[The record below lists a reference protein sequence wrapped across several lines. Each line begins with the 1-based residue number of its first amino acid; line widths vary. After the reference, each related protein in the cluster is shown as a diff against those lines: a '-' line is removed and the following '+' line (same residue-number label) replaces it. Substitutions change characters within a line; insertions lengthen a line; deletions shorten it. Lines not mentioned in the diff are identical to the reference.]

1 MSEWKVALSDISL
14 GEEEAQ
20 AVADVVRSRW
30 LTAGPKTAE
39 LESRFAARHGVSHA
53 LAVTN
58 CTAALELAY
67 AALGLGPGDEV
78 IVPSLTFVA
87 TANAVRAVGAT
98 PVFCDIASLKDLT
111 ASPDDIA
118 RRITPRT
125 KAVAV
130 VHYGGYPSQLDRI
143 VSLCDTHKLAL
154 VEDCA
159 HSPGASYQGRP
170 LGSFGAVG
178 CFSFFGNKNMTTG
191 EGGMLTTSRP
201 ELAEKMRLLRSHGM
215 TTGSWDR
222 FRGHASA
229 YDVVLVGHNQRFDDL
244 RAAVGLV
251 QLDRLDA
258 NNARRGELVRRYR
271 EALRGLCAIPFDG
284 RDESS
289 FHLMV
294 VVLPEGCERASVM
307 AAMKADGV
315 QTSIHYPPAHLFSV
329 YAQNGG
335 APSLPVLESIAPRL
349 LTLPLFPAMS
359 DAQLALVV
367 SSLRRALAV

>member
-1 MSEWKVALSDISL
+1 MSDWNVPLSDIAL

-20 AVADVVRSRW
+20 AVAEVVRSRW

-39 LESRFAARHGVSHA
+39 LEKRFAALHGVPHA

-67 AALGLGPGDEV
+67 AALGVGPGDEV

-87 TANAVRAVGAT
+87 TANAVRAVGGV
-98 PVFCDIASLKDLT
+98 PVFADVSSAEDLT
-111 ASPDDIA
+111 VSPDDIA
-118 RRITPRT
+118 RKLGPRT
-125 KAVAV
+125 KAVTV
-130 VHYGGYPSQLDRI
+130 VHYGGYPAQMEPI
-143 VSLCDTHKLAL
+143 LAL
-154 VEDCA
+154 CEARGVAIVEDCA
-159 HSPGASYQGRP
+159 HSPGGTAQGRP
-170 LGSFGAVG
+170 VGGLGAIG

-191 EGGMLTTSRP
+191 EGGMLTTRDP
-201 ELAEKMRLLRSHGM
+201 ALAERMRLLRSHGM

-251 QLDRLDA
+251 QLDRLA
-258 NNARRGELVRRYR
+258 ENNRRRGEFVRAYR
-271 EALRGLCAIPFDG
+271 EALRGRVVIPFDG
-284 RDESS
+284 RAEST

-294 VVLPEGCERASVM
+294 VLLPEGVDRARVM

-315 QTSIHYPPAHLFSV
+315 QTSIHYPPAHLFSI
-329 YAQNGG
+329 YEGG
-335 APSLPVLESIAPRL
+335 PALPVLEALAPRI
-349 LTLPLFPAMS
+349 LTLPLYPTMTE
-359 DAQLALVV
+359 AQHALVV
-367 SSLRRALAV
+367 RSLLSALG